1 LLCYDGVVR
10 TGEKATW
17 HGQALARCRYD
28 QIPHPFDPTLASP
41 SSLSPPPPAR
51 AFPLLCYDGIVRTVE
66 KATWHGQALAYGS
79 LPHEHVAFIGCHDNL
94 TTFDFVTEK
103 APLTATAE
111 ERARMC
117 GMCLALIALSQG
129 VVFFHAGVCVGVCGW
144 GGGGCRVQ
152 GIFWGRAES
161 LGHTRHHHHHSLSL
175 THTHTHTHLH
185 TPTCR

>member
-1 LLCYDGVVR
+1 MGGLQREDSTLL
-10 TGEKATW
+10 T
-17 HGQALARCRYD
+17 L
-28 QIPHPFDPTLASP
+28 HPYLPL
-41 SSLSPPPPAR
+41 PPR
-51 AFPLLCYDGIVRTVE
+51 AFPLLCHDGVTRTGE

-129 VVFFHAGVCVGVCGW
+129 VVFFHAGVCVD
-144 GGGGCRVQ
+144 GGGGRRVGVVGGVQ
-152 GIFWGRAES
+152 GQS
-161 LGHTRHHHHHSLSL
+161 
-175 THTHTHTHLH
+175 
-185 TPTCR
+185 